1 MIIDCTTLDIKKI
14 NEGIHFYRA
23 DHRGDY
29 PRYLVMNHRSFY
41 EFRAT
46 TFSSS
51 SSSCFTKDEDGYLT
65 YWDIPVAIY
74 DKLKYGEVDIV

>member
-46 TFSSS
+46 TFSSL
-51 SSSCFTKDEDGYLT
+51 CFTKDEDGYLT
-65 YWDIPVAIY
+65 YWDIPVAIC
-74 DKLKYGEVDIV
+74 DKLKYGEVDFV